1 MTPAEPP
8 VAVVTG
14 GSRGLGQHIVESF
27 LARGYRVST
36 SSRTQTD
43 FTSQML
49 QDHPDRFHWT
59 EVDLEQGDAAKSLV
73 RSVVARFG
81 RIDVLVNNAGYLHQE
96 LLLTTPR
103 RQVDSLV
110 AVNLVA
116 PILVAQAC
124 ARAMTV
130 SGGGRILN
138 VSSINAVRGHRGVS
152 VYSAAKAGLDGFTR
166 SLARELG
173 PMNIL
178 VNSVVPGYFDSD
190 MTSGVTPENRTRIER
205 RTPLRRLGTVQ
216 EVVAVVDFLASPAA
230 SFITGQTLV
239 IDGGL
244 TC

>member
-1 MTPAEPP
+1 MPPADTP

-27 LARGYRVST
+27 LARGYDVST
-36 SSRTQTD
+36 SSRRRTD
-43 FTSQML
+43 FVTQML
-49 QDHPDRFHWT
+49 HDHPERFHWV
-59 EVDLEQGDAAKSLV
+59 EVDLEEGDAAKSFT

-81 RIDVLVNNAGYLHQE
+81 RIDVLVNNAGRLHQE

-116 PILVAQAC
+116 PILMAQAC
-124 ARAMTV
+124 ARAMTAA
-130 SGGGRILN
+130 GGGRILN
-138 VSSINAVRGHRGVS
+138 VSSINAVRGYRGVS
-152 VYSAAKAGLDGFTR
+152 VYAAAKAGLDGFTR

-190 MTSGVTPENRTRIER
+190 MTSGVTPENRARIER
-205 RTPLRRLGTVQ
+205 RTPLRRLGTVE
-216 EVVAVVDFLASPAA
+216 EVVSAVDFLTSPAA

>member
-1 MTPAEPP
+1 MPAEPP

-14 GSRGLGQHIVESF
+14 GSRGLGLHVVERF
-27 LARGYRVST
+27 LERGYRVST
-36 SSRTQTD
+36 SSRSQTD
-43 FTSQML
+43 AVSRL
-49 QDHPDRFHWT
+49 LHDHPDTFHWSQ
-59 EVDLEQGDAAKSLV
+59 VDLREGDAAKTCT
-73 RSVVARFG
+73 RSVLARFG

-103 RQVDSLV
+103 REVDSLV

-116 PILVAQAC
+116 PVLMAQAC
-124 ARAMTV
+124 ARAMTA

-138 VSSINAVRGHRGVS
+138 VSSINAIRGYRGVS
-152 VYSAAKAGLDGFTR
+152 VYAAAKAGLDGFTR

-173 PMNIL
+173 PMSIL

-190 MTSGVTPENRTRIER
+190 MTLGVTPENRARIER
-205 RTPLRRLGTVQ
+205 RTPLNRLGTVE
-216 EVVAVVDFLASPAA
+216 EVVSVIDFLVSPGA